1 LPNQVIPSITVDETI
16 TTRVNVFRITF
27 SDVANSGDQAMLSCR
42 VDACDTDGCQ
52 PRKGAMLAQQFV
64 TGHPVTYTSADF
76 KITTTGSAGLNV
88 GDFIAF
94 NDTDHTTATP
104 TPPGTV
110 ASKATDDSYVIREER
125 NFGFADVDAA
135 KTVKFIN
142 KLNDRDKRVALTKTV
157 ACAGGA
163 NACSMA
169 SNVFKCTGMGTMCGF
184 ALNDII
190 RITSQPGAAQS
201 ESALDGLHRVSA
213 TDTNAMTLEAI
224 TGSTAD
230 NNDGDK
236 NGPIVISRVN
246 TFPCAVEETRKGT
259 SESLECSGRG
269 TCDGSTGE
277 CACFEGYTSDDCSMQ
292 TVLV

>member
-1 LPNQVIPSITVDETI
+1 
-16 TTRVNVFRITF
+16 
-27 SDVANSGDQAMLSCR
+27 
-42 VDACDTDGCQ
+42 
-52 PRKGAMLAQQFV
+52 MLAQQFV

-110 ASKATDDSYVIREER
+110 AVKESGSVTLEER
-125 NFGFADVDAA
+125 NFGSGDMASSQEALL
-135 KTVKFIN
+135 KFIN

-157 ACAGGA
+157 ACADGE

-169 SNVFKCTGMGTMCGF
+169 SNVFNCTGMGTMCGF

-213 TDTNAMTLEAI
+213 TGSNAMTLEAI

>member
-1 LPNQVIPSITVDETI
+1 
-16 TTRVNVFRITF
+16 
-27 SDVANSGDQAMLSCR
+27 MLSCR

-52 PRKGAMLAQQFV
+52 PRKGAMVAQQIM
-64 TGHPVTYTSADF
+64 TGTPNVAYTSATF
-76 KITTTGSAGLNV
+76 KITTASAALNV
-88 GDFIAF
+88 GDSIAF
-94 NDTDHTTATP
+94 GDAATHRTATP

-110 ASKATDDSYVIREER
+110 ASKATDDSYVILEER
-125 NFGFADVDAA
+125 NFGSADLSATG
-135 KTVKFIN
+135 KTVKLIN

-157 ACAGGA
+157 ACATGA

-169 SNVFKCTGMGTMCGF
+169 SNVFKCPSTGCGF

-213 TDTNAMTLEAI
+213 TGANVMTLEAI

>member
-1 LPNQVIPSITVDETI
+1 MGGHAGRDGN
-16 TTRVNVFRITF
+16 R
-27 SDVANSGDQAMLSCR
+27 CR
-42 VDACDTDGCQ
+42 G
-52 PRKGAMLAQQFV
+52 PRA
-64 TGHPVTYTSADF
+64 HPVQRVRRQRPLV
-76 KITTTGSAGLNV
+76 GRGLGQQEV
-88 GDFIAF
+88 
-94 NDTDHTTATP
+94 
-104 TPPGTV
+104 
-110 ASKATDDSYVIREER
+110 S
-125 NFGFADVDAA
+125 
-135 KTVKFIN
+135 
-142 KLNDRDKRVALTKTV
+142 RVQV
-157 ACAGGA
+157 
-163 NACSMA
+163 
-169 SNVFKCTGMGTMCGF
+169 
-184 ALNDII
+184 
-190 RITSQPGAAQS
+190 RP

-213 TDTNAMTLEAI
+213 TGTNAMTLEAI